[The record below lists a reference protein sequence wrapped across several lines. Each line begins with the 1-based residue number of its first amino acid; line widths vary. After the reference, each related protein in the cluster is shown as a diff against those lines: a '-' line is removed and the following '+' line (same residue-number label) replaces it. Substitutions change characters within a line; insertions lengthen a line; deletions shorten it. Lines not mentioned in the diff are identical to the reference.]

1 MTALNLARVGR
12 VTEYSNRWRSGW
24 RPRGVDAGLVA
35 LTLCAPLL
43 MQPSADPSARAWWLL
58 LGTEVVA
65 AVALPL
71 RSKLPVTVFL
81 VLIATLVAAVVG
93 GAAAGV
99 KLSPLIFLSLAVAL
113 YSVGS
118 YCTSWARSWLV
129 VLGGGAVVTAGMWI
143 NQLTAV
149 SAQYRGSSDVIA
161 VLAPMPLAWATGF
174 AARTHR
180 ANLAAAERRMEDV
193 LREQRLR
200 EQQAAQ
206 QERVRIARE
215 MHDVVAHSLTLLVV
229 QAETLRARGGELP
242 AWARTQI
249 DGLAVAGRQAGG
261 ELRDL
266 LRVLRGPED
275 AAPLAPMPGLRD
287 LPELLDRSRA
297 AGTQVDGRI
306 GIEADTGALPRPAQ
320 LTVYRIVQESLT
332 NARRHSPGA
341 RVRVDIA
348 EDAGQLRCEVVNSR
362 PAEPVAASW
371 GTGLGLVS
379 MRERVDAL
387 GGELRAGPTDDGG
400 FQVLATLPLSMVPLD
415 AAGV

>member
-1 MTALNLARVGR
+1 M
-12 VTEYSNRWRSGW
+12 TEYSNRWRAGW
-24 RPRGVDAGLVA
+24 RPRGADAGLVL

-43 MQPSADPSARAWWLL
+43 MQSSADPSARAWWLL
-58 LGTEVVA
+58 LATEVVT

-71 RSKLPVTVFL
+71 RRKLPVTVFL
-81 VLIATLVAAVVG
+81 VLLATLVAALVG
-93 GAAAGV
+93 GAAAGM

-113 YSVGS
+113 YNVGS
-118 YCTSWARSWLV
+118 YCTNWARTWLV
-129 VLGGGAVVTAGMWI
+129 VLGGGGAVVAAGVWI

-149 SAQYRGSSDVIA
+149 SAQYRGSSDVIG

-174 AARTHR
+174 AALTHR
-180 ANLAAAERRMEDV
+180 ANLAAAERRMADV
-193 LREQRLR
+193 LREQQLH

-242 AWARTQI
+242 AWARTRI

-297 AGTQVDGRI
+297 AGAQVDGRI
-306 GIEADTGALPRPAQ
+306 ETDTGALPRPVQ

-348 EDAGQLRCEVVNSR
+348 EDTGQLRCEVVNSR
-362 PAEPVAASW
+362 PAEPVTASW

-379 MRERVDAL
+379 MRERVDTL
-387 GGELRAGPTDDGG
+387 GGELHTGPTDDGG
-400 FQVLATLPLSMVPLD
+400 FQVLATLPLRTAPLD

>member
-12 VTEYSNRWRSGW
+12 VTEYSNRWRAGW
-24 RPRGVDAGLVA
+24 RPRGADAGLVV
-35 LTLCAPLL
+35 LTLCAPLF
-43 MQPSADPSARAWWLL
+43 MQSSADPSAQAWWLL
-58 LGTEVVA
+58 LATEVVA
-65 AVALPL
+65 AAALPL
-71 RSKLPVTVFL
+71 RRKLPLTVFL
-81 VLIATLVAAVVG
+81 VLLATLVAAVVG
-93 GAAAGV
+93 GAATGM

-113 YSVGS
+113 YNVGS
-118 YCTSWARSWLV
+118 YCTSWTRTWLV
-129 VLGGGAVVTAGMWI
+129 VLGGGAVVAAGVWI

-180 ANLAAAERRMEDV
+180 ANLAAAERRMADV
-193 LREQRLR
+193 LREQQLR
-200 EQQAAQ
+200 EQQATQ

-229 QAETLRARGGELP
+229 QAESLRARGGELP
-242 AWARTQI
+242 AWSRTQI

-275 AAPLAPMPGLRD
+275 TAPLAPMPGLRD

-297 AGTQVDGRI
+297 AGAQVDGRI
-306 GIEADTGALPRPAQ
+306 EIEADAGALPRPVQ
-320 LTVYRIVQESLT
+320 LTAYRIIQESLT
-332 NARRHSPGA
+332 NARRHAPGA
-341 RVRVDIA
+341 PVRVDIA
-348 EDAGQLRCEVVNSR
+348 EDARQLRCEVVNSR
-362 PAEPVAASW
+362 PAEPVPASW

-400 FQVLATLPLSMVPLD
+400 FQVLATLPLRMVPLD